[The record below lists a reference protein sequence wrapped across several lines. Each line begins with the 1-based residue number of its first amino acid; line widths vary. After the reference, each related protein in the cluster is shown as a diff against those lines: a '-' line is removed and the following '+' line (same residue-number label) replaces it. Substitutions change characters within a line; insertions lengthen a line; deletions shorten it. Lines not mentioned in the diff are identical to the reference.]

1 MSLETIKSN
10 VRSLHASYGF
20 EKRIKELFEQL
31 VKEVQEQEEELE
43 ELHKELDTLKA
54 ARA

>member
-20 EKRIKELFEQL
+20 EKQIKELFEQL
-31 VKEVQEQEEELE
+31 VKACLEQQQELE
-43 ELHKELDTLKA
+43 DLRKEVEAVKA
-54 ARA
+54 GKA